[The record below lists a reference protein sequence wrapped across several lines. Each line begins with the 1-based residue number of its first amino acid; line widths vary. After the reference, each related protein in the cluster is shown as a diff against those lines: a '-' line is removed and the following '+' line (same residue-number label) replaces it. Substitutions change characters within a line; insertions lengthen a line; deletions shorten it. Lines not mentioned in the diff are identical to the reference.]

1 MRYEQSLLF
10 IWLAISS
17 WQSLQQDLGFVAGL
31 QPYGRPFKLDS
42 LRDSLPNTQLRARRE
57 LSRRRPRRKYKLNL
71 KRTVIR
77 DAVNKHALCLGK
89 INKLGYM
96 YWGMVSFAFY
106 SRICSTIDVI
116 HL

>member
-1 MRYEQSLLF
+1 MRYEQSLLL

-17 WQSLQQDLGFVAGL
+17 WQGVQEDFGFVAGL

-42 LRDSLPNTQLRARRE
+42 LRDSFPNTQLRARRE
-57 LSRRRPRRKYKLNL
+57 LNRRRPRRKYKHNL

-89 INKLGYM
+89 INKLGYVC
-96 YWGMVSFAFY
+96 WGIVSFEFY
-106 SRICSTIDVI
+106 RRICSTSDVI
-116 HL
+116 YL

>member
-17 WQSLQQDLGFVAGL
+17 WQSVQQDLGFVAGL

-57 LSRRRPRRKYKLNL
+57 LSSRRPRRKYKHNL

-89 INKLGYM
+89 INKLVTCIG
-96 YWGMVSFAFY
+96 GLF
-106 SRICSTIDVI
+106 
-116 HL
+116 HLHFTVEYVQQLM